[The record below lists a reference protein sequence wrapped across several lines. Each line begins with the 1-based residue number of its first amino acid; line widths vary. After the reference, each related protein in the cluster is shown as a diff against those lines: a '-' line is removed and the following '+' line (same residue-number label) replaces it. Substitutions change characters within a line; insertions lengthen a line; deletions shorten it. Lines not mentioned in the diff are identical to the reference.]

1 MVTCMITISLHLHFP
16 VTTQHGL
23 RLRLCFN
30 RQRASAGSYALDP
43 RVVDVGDAR
52 APTVQVPSTARSA
65 TTEFFAGFL
74 DGTAL
79 GACGTGKPSGD
90 RGVNTFCATVV
101 A

>member
-1 MVTCMITISLHLHFP
+1 MVD
-16 VTTQHGL
+16 
-23 RLRLCFN
+23 
-30 RQRASAGSYALDP
+30 AG
-43 RVVDVGDAR
+43 GAR

-79 GACGTGKPSGD
+79 GACGTGQASGD
-90 RGVNTFCATVV
+90 RGRNAFCATVV